1 MMMIVNDNLYVNQ
14 GVNSIRKQ
22 NISNYKTKDKTV
34 EGNSLNALESQGRAQ
49 VNMSFKGKINYE
61 MSDEELQ
68 KKKKLFWEKFNSI
81 QDEEIKSDIKYWNRV
96 MLNKYNID
104 FALKFISDENLY
116 KNLRTPISLMNSI
129 GYDKEKAQ
137 TKLDFLDRI
146 ISLKLYKNQY
156 VFYSACSMVV

>member
-1 MMMIVNDNLYVNQ
+1 MIVNDNLYVNQ

-68 KKKKLFWEKFNSI
+68 KKKKLFG
-81 QDEEIKSDIKYWNRV
+81 
-96 MLNKYNID
+96 
-104 FALKFISDENLY
+104 
-116 KNLRTPISLMNSI
+116 KNLIPYKMKKLNPILNI
-129 GYDKEKAQ
+129 GTE
-137 TKLDFLDRI
+137 
-146 ISLKLYKNQY
+146 
-156 VFYSACSMVV
+156 